1 MAKRT
6 MSVLIYYKGGDSVY
20 LDLQY
25 PTLTQFVEDFK
36 AKGWWYV
43 EIDVPVKSFDI
54 EAREV
59 VEDWG
64 KQAVAIPWHAVTE
77 IKEIK

>member
-1 MAKRT
+1 M
-6 MSVLIYYKGGDSVY
+6 MVLIYHKGGDSVF

-25 PTLTQFVEDFK
+25 SSLTQFIEDFK

-43 EIDVPVKSFDI
+43 EVDVRTMKLDVDTG
-54 EAREV
+54 EV

-64 KQAVAIPWHAVTE
+64 KQAVAIPWHSVTE
-77 IKEIK
+77 IKRVK